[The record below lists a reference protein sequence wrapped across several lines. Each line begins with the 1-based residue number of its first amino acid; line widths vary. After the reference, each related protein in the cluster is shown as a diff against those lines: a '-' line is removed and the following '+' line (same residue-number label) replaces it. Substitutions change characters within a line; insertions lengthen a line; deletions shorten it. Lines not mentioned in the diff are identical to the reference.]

1 MQKVVAGITTSLDGY
16 TTGPND
22 GPGSGLGEGG
32 ERLHYWVFGGPWTYA
47 QGARG
52 KAIGADKEYLDASSE
67 HVGAVI
73 GGRNTFEAAEA
84 WGGQNPFGVPFFI
97 VTHRPD
103 DAPAEGGFTFV
114 GGLDEALDQ
123 ARTAADS
130 RDVSVMGGAD
140 VIRQALLA
148 GYVDELTISIAPIVL
163 GDGKRLF
170 EGFRTQ
176 LTLKHLHLR
185 QSPYATHITYGVIR

>member
-1 MQKVVAGITTSLDGY
+1 MRRPSVSV
-16 TTGPND
+16 P
-22 GPGSGLGEGG
+22 
-32 ERLHYWVFGGPWTYA
+32 
-47 QGARG
+47 
-52 KAIGADKEYLDASSE
+52 SSE
-67 HVGAVI
+67 GE
-73 GGRNTFEAAEA
+73 NTFEAAEA
-84 WGGQNPFGVPFFI
+84 WGGQNPFGVPFYI

-123 ARTAADS
+123 ARTAADG

-170 EGFRTQ
+170 EGFREP
-176 LTLKHLHLR
+176 LTLEHLHLR
-185 QSPYATHITYGVIR
+185 QSPCATHITYGVIR